1 MRTRRFLHDEPTL
14 AELIDDPMVR
24 AVMARDRVS
33 RERLIDVIQAA
44 QKRMKTEKVPA

>member
-1 MRTRRFLHDEPTL
+1 MRLRRFLHDEPPL

-33 RERLIDVIQAA
+33 REGLIDVIRDA
-44 QKRMKTEKVPA
+44 QRRLRAEKIPA

>member
-1 MRTRRFLHDEPTL
+1 MRTRRFLHDEPPL

-33 RERLIDVIQAA
+33 REGLIEVIRAA
-44 QKRMKTEKVPA
+44 QKHLKPEKIPA